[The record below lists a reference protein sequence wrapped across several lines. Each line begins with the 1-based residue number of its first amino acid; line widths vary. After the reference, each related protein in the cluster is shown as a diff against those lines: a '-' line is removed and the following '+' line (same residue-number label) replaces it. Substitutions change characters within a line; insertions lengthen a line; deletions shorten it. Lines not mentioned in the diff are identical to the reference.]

1 MAKAMILAALHG
13 RCAHRASPFQDTMS
27 RKPTKGYYVRGHF
40 VAEGS
45 ELDLELKRELKGS
58 TDMSKTDLKKHS
70 DHLQSLGESL
80 LTLGAA
86 PLARL
91 SESLGLPEK
100 LVDALSEAKRI
111 TNFEG
116 RRRQMQY
123 IGKLMRR
130 LDEGAIAAIE
140 AAIEEQRKP
149 SAQATLA
156 LHQAEQWRD
165 QLIADDDTLTR
176 WLALD
181 PQADVQHL
189 RALIRQARK
198 DAQATQSQERPGE
211 AVRHGKAFREIFQT
225 VRAALNRENGDEADA
240 STDETT

>member
-1 MAKAMILAALHG
+1 
-13 RCAHRASPFQDTMS
+13 MS

-58 TDMSKTDLKKHS
+58 TDMSKTDMKKHS
-70 DHLQSLGESL
+70 DHLQALGESL
-80 LTLGAA
+80 LTLGAPA
-86 PLARL
+86 LGRL
-91 SESLGLPEK
+91 SETLDLSEK
-100 LVDALSEAKRI
+100 LTDAVVEAKRI

-130 LDEGAIAAIE
+130 LDEDAIAAIE

-149 SAQATLA
+149 SASATLA

-165 QLIADDDTLTR
+165 QLIADDDALTR
-176 WLALD
+176 WLSSVPD
-181 PQADVQHL
+181 ADVQNL

-198 DAQATQSQERPGE
+198 DAQTNAAQERAGE
-211 AVRHGKAFREIFQT
+211 AVRHGKAYREIFQI
-225 VRAALNRENGDEADA
+225 VRTALSKDSDEVAIDPDA
-240 STDETT
+240 EPQP

>member
-1 MAKAMILAALHG
+1 
-13 RCAHRASPFQDTMS
+13 MS

-58 TDMSKTDLKKHS
+58 TDMSKTDMKKHS

-80 LTLGAA
+80 LTLGVPA
-86 PLARL
+86 LTRL
-91 SESLGLPEK
+91 SETLDLSEK
-100 LVDALSEAKRI
+100 LTDAVNEAKRI

-130 LDEGAIAAIE
+130 LDEDAIAAIE

-149 SAQATLA
+149 SASATLA

-165 QLIADDDTLTR
+165 QLIADDDALTR
-176 WLALD
+176 WLSSVPD
-181 PQADVQHL
+181 ADVQNL

-198 DAQATQSQERPGE
+198 DAQANAALERAGE
-211 AVRHGKAFREIFQT
+211 AVRHGKAYREIFQI
-225 VRAALNRENGDEADA
+225 VRTALSKDGDEVDIDP
-240 STDETT
+240 DEEQA